1 MKLLVDAHCFDYDT
15 SEGINTHI
23 KGLYGELIKI
33 AHDIDFYFAAHNVER
48 LREIFGNACNV
59 HYIRLTAKGKV
70 QCLLTEYPSIIKQ
83 HGIDVAHYQYTSPPI
98 KNCFTIVTLHDI
110 LFKDYPKSFPL
121 SYRLSKGVLFKMSAC
136 KADMLLTV
144 SEYSRERI
152 SHHYR
157 IPKDQIFVT
166 PNAVSED
173 FFNIDKAA
181 ARTFVQSKGI
191 GKYILYVSRIEPRKC
206 QITVLQAYDEMKL
219 WQQGY
224 DLVFIGRKTLP
235 TPNFDSYLQFMD
247 SKAVRHVHIYNQVDY
262 KELKL
267 WYGATSLFIY
277 PALAEG
283 FGIPPIEAGAAGVP
297 CICNNKTA
305 MRDFTF
311 FGDNLID
318 TSNRQ
323 LLHNAIL
330 RNINFICNTKAVS
343 NAIKKKYN
351 WQSIAH
357 NFYQKLKGIE

>member
-33 AHDIDFYFAAHNVER
+33 ARDIDFYFAACNVGR
-48 LREIFGNACNV
+48 IQEIFGKARNV
-59 HYIRLTAKGKV
+59 HYIRLTATGKV
-70 QCLLTEYPSIIKQ
+70 QRLLTEFPSIIKQ
-83 HGIDVAHYQYTSPPI
+83 YGIDAAHYQYASPLI

-110 LFKDYPKSFPL
+110 LFKDYPELFPL
-121 SYRLSKGVLFKMSAC
+121 SYRLSKGLLFKMSAY

-152 SHHYR
+152 SHHYG
-157 IPKDQIFVT
+157 ISKEQIFVT
-166 PNAVSED
+166 PNAVSKD
-173 FFNIDKAA
+173 FFNIDKVAA
-181 ARTFVQSKGI
+181 KAFVQSKGI
-191 GKYILYVSRIEPRKC
+191 EKYILYVSRIEPRKS
-206 QITVLQAYDEMKL
+206 QITVLQVYDEMKL

-224 DLVFIGRKTLP
+224 DLILIGRKTLP
-235 TPNFDSYLQFMD
+235 TPKFDSYLQFMD
-247 SKAVRHVHIYNQVDY
+247 SKALRHVHIYNQVDY

-267 WYGATSLFIY
+267 WYRAASLFIY
-277 PALAEG
+277 PAFAEG

-305 MRDFTF
+305 MGDFTF
-311 FGDNLID
+311 FGNNLID

-323 LLHNAIL
+323 LLHNAII
-330 RNINFICNTKAVS
+330 RNLNSICNTEAIS
-343 NAIKKKYN
+343 NAITEKYN

-357 NFYQKLKGIE
+357 NFYQKLKGI